1 MWYNC
6 ICKQRVVCLQ
16 YRFKLNFILR
26 GDWFTMTT
34 FDRAFKVVVLSALT
48 IILIAV
54 FTKSEVAIMA
64 SCMVFVPVMILNAFK
79 MLLTSFEGD

>member
-1 MWYNC
+1 
-6 ICKQRVVCLQ
+6 
-16 YRFKLNFILR
+16 
-26 GDWFTMTT
+26 MTT